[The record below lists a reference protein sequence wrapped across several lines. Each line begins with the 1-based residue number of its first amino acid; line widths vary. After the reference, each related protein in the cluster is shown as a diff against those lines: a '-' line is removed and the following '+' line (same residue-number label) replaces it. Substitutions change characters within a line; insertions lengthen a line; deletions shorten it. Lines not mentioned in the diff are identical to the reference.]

1 MKVKVTHT
9 ARYDDVP
16 NIVNELVNKC
26 RTELTR
32 CSELKFDILRLEDT
46 ATEVSK
52 IQETLDLV
60 SSQLEDCLNLCA
72 GYIQV
77 QQQLEKNDQEEQA
90 TSVVVDEEQAE
101 EQAEQQDE

>member
-60 SSQLEDCLNLCA
+60 SSQLEDCLHLCN
-72 GYIQV
+72 GYVQV
-77 QQQLEKNDQEEQA
+77 QQQLADAKANQEIESDVA
-90 TSVVVDEEQAE
+90 TSVGEQDEVDEQGK
-101 EQAEQQDE
+101 